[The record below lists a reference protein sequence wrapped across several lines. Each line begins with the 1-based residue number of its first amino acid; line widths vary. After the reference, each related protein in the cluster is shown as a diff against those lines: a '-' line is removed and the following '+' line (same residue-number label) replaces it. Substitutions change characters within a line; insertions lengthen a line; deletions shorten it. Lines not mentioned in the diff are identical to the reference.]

1 MAFDGENVLFYVETV
16 GNLTPSTDP
25 NWMLLLIDADQNHST
40 GWNGYDYIVNK
51 QVKDGATTTLM
62 RWGGKSWKKCAD
74 VKYGVNGNKL
84 VISMPMKA
92 LKLGGGK
99 VSFDFHWSDNPKSL
113 DDIISLCTTGDNAPN
128 RRFNYRCIWSK

>member
-1 MAFDGENVLFYVETV
+1 
-16 GNLTPSTDP
+16 
-25 NWMLLLIDADQNHST
+25 
-40 GWNGYDYIVNK
+40 
-51 QVKDGATTTLM
+51 M

-74 VKYGVNGNKL
+74 VKYSVNGNKL
-84 VISMPMKA
+84 VISIPMKA
-92 LKLGGGK
+92 LKLGGDK